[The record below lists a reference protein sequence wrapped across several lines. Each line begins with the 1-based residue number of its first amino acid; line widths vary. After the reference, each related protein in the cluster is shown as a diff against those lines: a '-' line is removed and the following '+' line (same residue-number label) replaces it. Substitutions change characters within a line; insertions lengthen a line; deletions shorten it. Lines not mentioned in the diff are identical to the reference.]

1 MSEVPA
7 PVSDGIYEQLVWV
20 YTNTNTNTNTSS
32 GICEQLTWV
41 YTLRMTP
48 GYDATQHPAV
58 GRRVQTI

>member
-7 PVSDGIYEQLVWV
+7 PVSD
-20 YTNTNTNTNTSS
+20 

-48 GYDATQHPAV
+48 GYDAT
-58 GRRVQTI
+58 